1 MTDPEFVKATVH
13 MRTNLW
19 ADDIECAV
27 VIRRVDGVANVM
39 RVSLEEII
47 DPGEHL
53 EPTFAPHGPIGCVR
67 DLIQSIV
74 DEAWRTGIRPTV
86 EGYNQDAQRRHLEDM
101 RSLVFAR
108 AKTEAPK

>member
-1 MTDPEFVKATVH
+1 MTNPEFVKASVH

-19 ADDIECAV
+19 ADDIECAI
-27 VIRRVDGVANVM
+27 VIRRVDGAASIM
-39 RVSLEEII
+39 RVSLEEI
-47 DPGEHL
+47 DPSTMVD
-53 EPTFAPHGPIGCVR
+53 PTFAPHGSCGSVH

-86 EGYNQDAQRRHLEDM
+86 EGYDREAQRRHLEDM